1 MDYKSVDKA
10 YRWPQADKE
19 RAYWSQQLDSAKRHF
34 EGAKNDSLDNLREAE
49 LPKWESIDRQVI
61 INFDNSMLKSW
72 RQELKLTIYG
82 CNGDL
87 RNSIKSFEKFKEL
100 ERELLELAE
109 ESVEQGVCSENS
121 YLEICE
127 DAKEIVGEYSDTLG
141 IEMEYYKRRC

>member
-10 YRWPQADKE
+10 YRWPQADDE
-19 RAYWSQQLDSAKRHF
+19 RTFWSQRVDWAKRHF
-34 EGAKNDSLDNLREAE
+34 EWAKDKQQADLREVE
-49 LPKWESIDRQVI
+49 LPKYEFGRQLI
-61 INFDNSMLKSW
+61 INMNNSMLKVY

-109 ESVEQGVCSENS
+109 ESVEQGVCQENW
-121 YLEICE
+121 YLQICE
-127 DAKEIVGEYSDTLG
+127 DAKENVGVHSARLED
-141 IEMEYYKRRC
+141 EMEYYKRRC

>member
-19 RAYWSQQLDSAKRHF
+19 RTYWSQQVDSAKRHF

-61 INFDNSMLKSW
+61 INFNNSMLKGW

-87 RNSIKSFEKFKEL
+87 RNSIKSFEKMKEL
-100 ERELLELAE
+100 ERELLE
-109 ESVEQGVCSENS
+109 SVEELVERNKPTSAVNR
-121 YLEICE
+121 
-127 DAKEIVGEYSDTLG
+127 T
-141 IEMEYYKRRC
+141 RRKTTSKGFCCFR